1 MNESAN
7 VTQADAFLAAISDA
21 EQTPAPATTR
31 AYESALRAF
40 DTWLAGKPL
49 TDETLAGYLRYR
61 HDTDGVSYATLEVIR
76 AAVRFNAKLAGVQSP
91 DGPESALVL
100 KRARR
105 TAAGRGRGQV
115 AGVRWEQAD
124 AAAAAA
130 AVASGMNSS
139 AAGIRDA
146 ALLAVMSD
154 AMLRV
159 SEASALDWQDIVGKA
174 DGSGRLTVRR
184 SKTGQEGEGAT
195 LYLGPTAMRRLD
207 AWKEVAGA
215 RTGPLFQRLDKA
227 GNPRG
232 SLSER
237 SIRTIVARRVA
248 DAGIE
253 GRVSGHSL
261 RVGSAQ
267 SLVRAGAS
275 MAELKQA
282 GRWQSDRMPS
292 HYARDERAKSG
303 AVARYRYGIEKPE
316 S

>member
-1 MNESAN
+1 MNECAN
-7 VTQADAFLAAISDA
+7 VTQADAFLAALLDA
-21 EQTPAPATTR
+21 EQLPAPATTR
-31 AYESALRAF
+31 AYESALRAL
-40 DTWLAGKPL
+40 DAWLADKPV
-49 TDETLAGYLRYR
+49 TDTTLAEYLRHR

-76 AAVRFNAKLAGVQSP
+76 AAVRFNAKLADVQSP
-91 DGPESALVL
+91 DGSETALVL
-100 KRARR
+100 RRARR
-105 TAAGRGRGQV
+105 TAAARGRGQV
-115 AGVRWEQAD
+115 AGVRWEQVD
-124 AAAAAA
+124 AAAAA
-130 AVASGMNSS
+130 AVASNRGSS

-159 SEASALDWQDIVGKA
+159 GEASALDWQDIVREA
-174 DGSGRLTVRR
+174 DGSGRLIVRR
-184 SKTGQEGEGAT
+184 SKMGQKGEDAT
-195 LYLGPTAMRRLD
+195 LYLGPATMRRLD
-207 AWKEVAGA
+207 AWQKVSDA
-215 RTGPLFQRLDKA
+215 RTGPLFQRLDRA

-237 SIRTIVARRVA
+237 SVRTIIARRVA
-248 DAGIE
+248 DAGVE

-282 GRWQSDRMPS
+282 GRWQSDRNPA
-292 HYARDERAKSG
+292 HYTRDERARSG
-303 AVARYRYGIEKPE
+303 AVARFRYGIEKTE

>member
-1 MNESAN
+1 MNERAN
-7 VTQADAFLAAISDA
+7 VSQAAVRPIALSDA
-21 EQTPAPATTR
+21 EQSAAPATIR
-31 AYESALRAF
+31 AYESALRAL
-40 DTWLAGKPL
+40 DAWLDGRPL
-49 TDETLAGYLRYR
+49 TDGLLAEYLQFRR
-61 HDTDGVSYATLEVIR
+61 DTDGVSPATLEVVR
-76 AAVRFNAKLAGVQSP
+76 TAVRFNAKLAGAQSP
-91 DGPESALVL
+91 DGPETALVL
-100 KRARR
+100 RDARR
-105 TAAGRGRGQV
+105 TATGRGRGQV
-115 AGVRWEQAD
+115 AGIRWEQAD

-130 AVASGMNSS
+130 VASGRGSP

-159 SEASALDWQDIVGKA
+159 SEASALDWRDITRET
-174 DGSGRLTVRR
+174 DGSGFLTVRR
-184 SKTGQEGEGAT
+184 SKTGQEEEDAK
-195 LYLGPTAMRRLD
+195 LYLGPATMKRLD
-207 AWKEVAGA
+207 AWQEVAGTG
-215 RTGPLFQRLDKA
+215 TGPLFQRLDMA

-232 SLSER
+232 SLSVR

-282 GRWQSDRMPS
+282 GRWQSDKMPS
-292 HYARDERAKSG
+292 HYTRAERAGSG
-303 AVARYRYGIEKPE
+303 AVARFRYGIEKAE